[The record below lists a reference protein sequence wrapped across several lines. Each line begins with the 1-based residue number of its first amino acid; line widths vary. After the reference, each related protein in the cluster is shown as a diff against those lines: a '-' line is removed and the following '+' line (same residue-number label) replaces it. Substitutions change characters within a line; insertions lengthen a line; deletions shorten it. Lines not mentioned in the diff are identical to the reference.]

1 MNTDTRPEA
10 EQQAGAQLE
19 SIIEMVAALECDFDR
34 LAELT
39 EERADLAETLQ
50 DSIDTM
56 DGEADA
62 HRAALAAWDAENAAE
77 LAELTAAAGECTD
90 TDEARERIN
99 EDPLS
104 IEVRSE
110 WTTLGESL
118 TPGEFCILLCTGGP
132 AVRIVGDLDRGE
144 PSRPRLEYQDWG
156 TPWTEYFP
164 PSEGRHA
171 MTVSD
176 MHDAL
181 QAYCG
186 AHYFGDE

>member
-1 MNTDTRPEA
+1 MTTDTRPDA
-10 EQQAGAQLE
+10 EQQAAAQLE
-19 SIIEMVAALECDFDR
+19 SIIGMVAALECDFDR

-39 EERADLAETLQ
+39 EARD
-50 DSIDTM
+50 
-56 DGEADA
+56 
-62 HRAALAAWDAENAAE
+62 DAEDPDAWAAENPDDAAE

-90 TDEARERIN
+90 TDGARERIN

-156 TPWTEYFP
+156 APWTEYFP

-171 MTVSD
+171 MTTRA
-176 MHDAL
+176 MRDAL
-181 QAYCG
+181 QAYCA
-186 AHYFGDE
+186 AHYFGGE